1 MLRDNREGRDPVPE
15 ELDTVLNNLQL
26 QALEKIKRYGW
37 KLKFVR
43 RPLFQEVTPVISNQY
58 DTQYAVLE
66 CDGDINMQ
74 AADIL
79 RSSDLTTTV
88 SSAK

>member
-1 MLRDNREGRDPVPE
+1 MVRDNRKGRDPVPQ

-43 RPLFQEVTPVISNQY
+43 RPLFQEVTPVISNQH

-66 CDGDINMQ
+66 CDGDINLQ

-79 RSSDLTTTV
+79 RSSDLTATE
-88 SSAK
+88 SLAK

>member
-1 MLRDNREGRDPVPE
+1 MVRDNRKGRNPVPE

-26 QALEKIKRYGW
+26 QALEKIQRFGW

-43 RPLFQEVTPVISNQY
+43 RPLFQEVMPVISNPHN
-58 DTQYAVLE
+58 TKFAVLE

-74 AADIL
+74 VSDIL
-79 RSSDLTTTV
+79 RSSDLSTQKRSV
-88 SSAK
+88 E

>member
-1 MLRDNREGRDPVPE
+1 MVRDNREGRDPVPE

-26 QALEKIKRYGW
+26 LALEKIKRYGW

-43 RPLFQEVTPVISNQY
+43 RPLFQEVTPVISNRC
-58 DTQYAVLE
+58 DTQYAFLE

-74 AADIL
+74 ATDIL
-79 RSSDLTTTV
+79 RSSDLTTTE

>member
-1 MLRDNREGRDPVPE
+1 MVRDNRKGRNPIPE

-26 QALEKIKRYGW
+26 QALEKIERFGW

-43 RPLFQEVTPVISNQY
+43 RPLFQEVTPVISNPHN
-58 DTQYAVLE
+58 TQHAVLE

-74 AADIL
+74 VSDIL
-79 RSSDLTTTV
+79 RSSDLSAPE
-88 SSAK
+88 SSAD